1 MNNSSPSNAS
11 PSASPAIVKSKR
23 GISWAWLLPIIA
35 AIIGG
40 VLFYDAW
47 SNRGIEIVI
56 EFEDAEGIEEKQ
68 TLVKYRN
75 VQIGRVE
82 QIRFA
87 DDGESIRCFIRIDSD
102 MRRFLK
108 IDSQFWVVRPR
119 IGAGG
124 ISGVGTLL
132 SGAYITMQPGEEDTL
147 TDAFVG
153 LNAPPIASPKEAG
166 LKLTLVSEGGKTLSI
181 GNPVLYRGL
190 EVGVVESIDFGVY
203 ERNIQYGIF
212 IRAPYDELITT
223 NTYFW
228 NASGVTVSTT
238 VDGIQV
244 DMASIE
250 SLVAGGVSFDVPNDL
265 SAGERVLSPQSFVL
279 YPTEVAT
286 YEARQYESLTYAIL
300 VKNSVGG
307 LVAGAPVEYRGI
319 RIGRVEKPYLGF
331 YETFEIDPEEN
342 RIPVIINIEPARL
355 TQNPAYD
362 LEWFSNQ
369 FNVWIRG
376 GLEAR
381 IEMANF
387 ITGSLKVSLDNSDIE
402 RQTVETFGNYPVIPF
417 ADDGV
422 DSILN
427 KTNALLSKLNSLP
440 LEDIIENT
448 NTAVN
453 SANTAIETATDT
465 LASIKGLMTSIE
477 RTLDEAQ
484 STLQTIQPESEVH
497 DRLLKNLDE
506 LQRTLM
512 VLQPVLSDIKQ
523 KPNALV
529 FGQALPEDKTPKAK
543 Q

>member
-1 MNNSSPSNAS
+1 MSDSVQPEGT
-11 PSASPAIVKSKR
+11 PAIIKSKR
-23 GISWAWLLPIIA
+23 GISWAWLLPIVA

-40 VLFYDAW
+40 FFFYDAW
-47 SNRGIEIVI
+47 TNRGIEIVI
-56 EFEDAEGIEEKQ
+56 EFDDAEGIEEKR

-82 QIRFA
+82 QIQFA
-87 DDGESIRCFIRIDSD
+87 EDGESIRCFIRIDAD
-102 MRRFLK
+102 MRRFLR

-124 ISGVGTLL
+124 VSGVGTLL
-132 SGAYITMQPGEEDTL
+132 SGAYITMQPGEEETL

-153 LNAPPIASPKEAG
+153 LNVPPIASPKEAG
-166 LKLTLVSEGGKTLSI
+166 LKLTLESEGGKTLSI

-190 EVGVVESIDFGVY
+190 DVGVVESVDFGVN
-203 ERNIQYGIF
+203 ERNIEYGVF

-228 NASGVTVSTT
+228 NASGVTISTT
-238 VDGIQV
+238 VNGIQV

-250 SLVAGGVSFDVPNDL
+250 SLLAGGVSFDVPDDL
-265 SAGERVLSPQSFVL
+265 PIGEKIRRPQSFVL
-279 YPTEVAT
+279 YPTELAT
-286 YEARQYESLTYAIL
+286 YEARQYEHLTYAIL

-307 LVAGAPVEYRGI
+307 LIAGAPVEYRGI

-355 TQNPAYD
+355 TQNPGYD
-362 LEWFSNQ
+362 LQWFANQ
-369 FNVWIRG
+369 FDVWIRG

-381 IEMANF
+381 IEMASF
-387 ITGSLKVSLDNSDIE
+387 ITGSLKVSLDNSGLARE
-402 RQTVETFGNYPVIPF
+402 SVETFGNYPVIPF

-422 DSILN
+422 DSILS
-427 KTNALLSKLNSLP
+427 KTNALLSKLNALP
-440 LEDIIENT
+440 LDELVENT
-448 NTAVN
+448 NAAVN
-453 SANTAIETATDT
+453 TADEAMNTATKT
-465 LASIKGLMTSIE
+465 LASIQDLMLSIE
-477 RTLDEAQ
+477 HTMAEAQ
-484 STLQTIQPESEVH
+484 TTLQTVQPDSEVH
-497 DRLLKNLDE
+497 DKLMKNLDE

-512 VLQPVLSDIKQ
+512 VLQPVLSDIKK

-529 FGQALPEDKTPKAK
+529 FGQALPADRTPKAK
-543 Q
+543 E